1 MTGQS
6 PPDTTPGANSPWRDR
21 RLTPAERA
29 DALVPLMT
37 LEEKIAQLVG
47 VWAGADPSGTASPR
61 ARPT

>member
-6 PPDTTPGANSPWRDR
+6 PPRHHARRELPPWRDR

-47 VWAGADPSGTASPR
+47 VWG
-61 ARPT
+61 